1 MCFSKS
7 CVFLVFYLKQHA
19 VGKGSNFFLNFVF
32 ECLNF
37 GTTQRK
43 GDVRN
48 LLLFKNFVIVI
59 FLLFEISVSL
69 EHCYVEIIQKM
80 SGKIKSKDLEFF
92 GF

>member
-19 VGKGSNFFLNFVF
+19 GGKGSICFLDFVF
-32 ECLNF
+32 ECLSF
-37 GTTQRK
+37 GTQ
-43 GDVRN
+43 
-48 LLLFKNFVIVI
+48 LEIFCYSKNFVIVI